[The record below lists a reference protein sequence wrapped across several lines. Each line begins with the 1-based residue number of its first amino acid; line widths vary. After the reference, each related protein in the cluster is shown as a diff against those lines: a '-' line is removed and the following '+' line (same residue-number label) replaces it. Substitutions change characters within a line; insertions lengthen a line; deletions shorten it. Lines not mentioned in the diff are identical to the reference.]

1 MYFQDHVINNN
12 VIERSFNNG
21 CKIWMHKD
29 VKYVENIIEC
39 TFWFETKPS
48 WQQHAEDLIEFFK
61 NKDEKYD
68 WQLGRRHKWSRGYL
82 KGLSFA
88 IFF

>member
-39 TFWFETKPS
+39 TFW
-48 WQQHAEDLIEFFK
+48 
-61 NKDEKYD
+61 
-68 WQLGRRHKWSRGYL
+68 RHDRNNML
-82 KGLSFA
+82 R
-88 IFF
+88 I

>member
-1 MYFQDHVINNN
+1 MQKKNERLPIKIMHFQDHIINNN

-29 VKYVENIIEC
+29 VKYVENIFKC

-48 WQQHAEDLIEFFK
+48 S
-61 NKDEKYD
+61 
-68 WQLGRRHKWSRGYL
+68 RHDRNNML
-82 KGLSFA
+82 R
-88 IFF
+88 I

>member
-29 VKYVENIIEC
+29 VKYVENIIKC
-39 TFWFETKPS
+39 TF
-48 WQQHAEDLIEFFK
+48 
-61 NKDEKYD
+61 
-68 WQLGRRHKWSRGYL
+68 GL
-82 KGLSFA
+82 KQNQA
-88 IFF
+88 HVMTATTC